1 MDEKNKM
8 KLVNCLSLKTGTK
21 VRIRKWEDLK
31 KEHIYCGFN
40 DEMAKCCGK
49 IVTVKSFT
57 KATFQDVYGLVKVFF
72 FEGTEK
78 EDYYINPLFKWTW
91 TNQMIELFD
100 QKSKDCLNKI

>member
-1 MDEKNKM
+1 M

-40 DEMAKCCGK
+40 SEMAKCCGK

-57 KATFQDVYGLVKVFF
+57 KATFQEAYGLVEVFF
-72 FEGTEK
+72 FEGTENNCN
-78 EDYYINPLFKWTW
+78 NPLFKWTW

>member
-8 KLVNCLSLKTGTK
+8 KLVNCFSLRTGTK

-40 DEMAKCCGK
+40 DEMVKCCGRT
-49 IVTVKSFT
+49 VTIKYFKRRNT
-57 KATFQDVYGLVKVFF
+57 DVYGLVNVFF
-72 FEGTEK
+72 LEEA
-78 EDYYINPLFKWTW
+78 ENNCNNPLFKWTW

-100 QKSKDCLNKI
+100 PKSKDCLNKI

>member
-1 MDEKNKM
+1 M
-8 KLVNCLSLKTGTK
+8 KLVNCLSLRTGTK

-40 DEMAKCCGK
+40 DEMVKCCGRT
-49 IVTVKSFT
+49 VTVKSFT

-72 FEGTEK
+72 LEEA
-78 EDYYINPLFKWTW
+78 ENNCNNPLFKWTW

>member
-8 KLVNCLSLKTGTK
+8 KLVNCLSLRTGTK

-31 KEHIYCGFN
+31 KEHICCGFN
-40 DEMAKCCGK
+40 SEMAKCCGK

-72 FEGTEK
+72 LEEA
-78 EDYYINPLFKWTW
+78 ENNCNNPLFKWTW

>member
-1 MDEKNKM
+1 MKDLGKIIAKNRKENKM
-8 KLVNCLSLKTGTK
+8 KMVNCLSLRTGTK

-40 DEMAKCCGK
+40 SEMAKCCGK

-57 KATFQDVYGLVKVFF
+57 KATIQDVYGLVKVFF

-78 EDYYINPLFKWTW
+78 GINKVF
-91 TNQMIELFD
+91 TNSPMVNP
-100 QKSKDCLNKI
+100 K

>member
-8 KLVNCLSLKTGTK
+8 KLVDCLSLKTGTK

-40 DEMAKCCGK
+40 DEMIKCCGR
-49 IVTVKSFT
+49 IVTVKSFSR
-57 KATFQDVYGLVKVFF
+57 AHQDVYGLVKVCF
-72 FEGTEK
+72 FEASENNYT
-78 EDYYINPLFKWTW
+78 NPLFKWTW

-100 QKSKDCLNKI
+100 PKSKDCLNKI

>member
-8 KLVNCLSLKTGTK
+8 IKLVDCLSLKTGTK

-40 DEMAKCCGK
+40 SEMAKCCGK
-49 IVTVKSFT
+49 IVTVKSYSR
-57 KATFQDVYGLVKVFF
+57 AHQDVYGLVRVCF
-72 FEGTEK
+72 FEKSET

-91 TNQMIELFD
+91 TNQMIELID
-100 QKSKDCLNKI
+100 PKSKDHLNKI